1 MDRWTRG
8 QAPLKGAAGSPAA
21 HAFGLPKREVGTQR
35 QPGLL
40 CPSPRALRVAWPR
53 APLLR
58 GRWALAAPSPSL
70 CRCLHVDHGRVCS
83 GRSPPGTSGL
93 PLPKAPLPGAQRNNG
108 PRPARLHPGPVH
120 GPHEAAR
127 GTHSAVGTQAR
138 GPGMR
143 TPSLFIH
150 VTQLDPTGLS
160 VQQRTAGGAP
170 GENRGAQGRG
180 SPSPASGTEEGG
192 ARGGG
197 VSLLAPGAAVN
208 TAAGQSC
215 AADAD

>member
-58 GRWALAAPSPSL
+58 GRW
-70 CRCLHVDHGRVCS
+70 
-83 GRSPPGTSGL
+83 PPPRLSVAVSTWTTAESARDG
-93 PLPKAPLPGAQRNNG
+93 PLPGRQACLCPRPLSQGLRG
-108 PRPARLHPGPVH
+108 TMAPRPARLHPGPVH

-138 GPGMR
+138 GPGMW
-143 TPSLFIH
+143 TPSLFIR
-150 VTQLDPTGLS
+150 VAQLDPTGLS